1 MGAAEADEGVRVRR
15 AGERARTT
23 TDWLQSRH
31 SFSFGAH
38 YDPLNTHFALLV
50 AHNDDV
56 VAAGTGY
63 DTHPHRDM
71 EIVTWVLEGALVHRD
86 STGTSGVVGPGLAQ
100 RLSAGSG
107 VLHSEH
113 ADGPRHVP
121 GSGPPRATRFVQ
133 MWVLPDSSGGAPDYE
148 QRDVTA
154 ELGRGELV
162 VLASGMPRYADRRAT
177 SIRQR
182 DAALHAARQPPGGSI
197 ALPRAPSAHLYVARG
212 TIDLEGAGALS
223 AGDAA
228 RVTGADGQRIVAG
241 ADGAE
246 VLVWEMHAT
255 LADLGPSSAP

>member
-1 MGAAEADEGVRVRR
+1 MDAADAGTGARVRR
-15 AGERARTT
+15 AADRPRTT
-23 TDWLQSRH
+23 TGWSDSRH

-56 VAAGTGY
+56 VSAGTGY

-86 STGTSGVVGPGLAQ
+86 SAGNSGVIGPGLAQ

-113 ADGPRHVP
+113 ADGPRHDP

-133 MWVLPDSSGGAPDYE
+133 MWVLPDTTGGTPDYE
-148 QRDVTA
+148 QRDVTGA
-154 ELGRGELV
+154 LGAGDLV
-162 VLASGMPRYADRRAT
+162 VVASGMPRYADRRAT

-182 DAALHAARQPPGGSI
+182 HAALHAARQRPGGRV
-197 ALPRAPSAHLYVARG
+197 ALPQAPSAHLYVARG
-212 TIDLEGAGALS
+212 SVDLEGVGTLS
-223 AGDAA
+223 TGDAA
-228 RVTGADGQRIVAG
+228 RVTGADGQRVVAG

-255 LADLGPSSAP
+255 LADLGPS